1 MLLCRKDLSILQRRS
16 MRLFGG
22 YMGLVVALTVIGRWM
37 VEEGH
42 PSRATVYLLAI
53 LPGIP
58 VALMMAQAGRYLARE
73 SDEFVRLIVMQA
85 LLWGFGITLVA
96 DVVMGGLFAE
106 IPAMGRLL
114 PLLSIDLFCCA
125 AIVALRVLLW
135 RSR

>member
-1 MLLCRKDLSILQRRS
+1 
-16 MRLFGG
+16 
-22 YMGLVVALTVIGRWM
+22 
-37 VEEGH
+37 
-42 PSRATVYLLAI
+42 
-53 LPGIP
+53 
-58 VALMMAQAGRYLARE
+58 MMALAGRYIARE

-125 AIVALRVLLW
+125 GIVALRVLLW